1 MSICLVSK
9 GRSPT
14 GRIERITALQSCYQ
28 LQLNPADF
36 GNMPKNM
43 FPIVIAYNGRD
54 HFVPTIPC
62 SEKDY
67 LAWKVH
73 KEFGS
78 LAVATLLVTK
88 ELDRPSLPA
97 GAAQG
102 IKAIEKAIED
112 NLPKISKKAFQYYNT
127 LARRTTTHRGP
138 AVQVAGSVPGT
149 AGSSSSHQPPGPS
162 TSSASQGAA
171 EQEEQVD
178 IPKGYKCDHCG
189 KLCQRKP
196 DLRAICGLNIILV
209 TQLFVT
215 WVLVTIK
222 VFHMSHH

>member
-1 MSICLVSK
+1 MPICLVSK

-14 GRIERITALQSCYQ
+14 SQIECITTSQSCYQ

-67 LAWKVH
+67 LTWEVH
-73 KEFGS
+73 NEFGS
-78 LAVATLLVTK
+78 LAAATLLVTK

-102 IKAIEKAIED
+102 IKAIEKAIEE

-127 LARRTTTHRGP
+127 LARRTTTHHGP

-149 AGSSSSHQPPGPS
+149 VGSSSSSQQPS
-162 TSSASQGAA
+162 
-171 EQEEQVD
+171 
-178 IPKGYKCDHCG
+178 
-189 KLCQRKP
+189 
-196 DLRAICGLNIILV
+196 
-209 TQLFVT
+209 
-215 WVLVTIK
+215 
-222 VFHMSHH
+222 

>member
-1 MSICLVSK
+1 M
-9 GRSPT
+9 
-14 GRIERITALQSCYQ
+14 QSCYQ

-78 LAVATLLVTK
+78 LAAATLLITK

-97 GAAQG
+97 GAVQG
-102 IKAIEKAIED
+102 IKAIEKAIEE

-127 LARRTTTHRGP
+127 LARRTTTHHGL

-149 AGSSSSHQPPGPS
+149 AGSSSSSHQPPGPS

-171 EQEEQVD
+171 EQEEQLD
-178 IPKGYKCDHCG
+178 TPKCYKCDHCG

-196 DLRAICGLNIILV
+196 DLRGHLWSKHHIGDPIVCNLGSCDNKS
-209 TQLFVT
+209 F
-215 WVLVTIK
+215 
-222 VFHMSHH
+222 SHESSLKQH

>member
-1 MSICLVSK
+1 MPICLVSK
-9 GRSPT
+9 GKSPT
-14 GRIERITALQSCYQ
+14 GRIECITASQSCYQ

-43 FPIVIAYNGRD
+43 FSIVIAYNGRD

-78 LAVATLLVTK
+78 LGAATLLVTK

-102 IKAIEKAIED
+102 IKAIEKAIEE
-112 NLPKISKKAFQYYNT
+112 NLPKISEKSFPVLQHFGQKNKNSLWTGCTGSWFCSWYCEFFFFFSPTSWT
-127 LARRTTTHRGP
+127 LHIFCKSWGCRTRTT
-138 AVQVAGSVPGT
+138 
-149 AGSSSSHQPPGPS
+149 
-162 TSSASQGAA
+162 
-171 EQEEQVD
+171 
-178 IPKGYKCDHCG
+178 
-189 KLCQRKP
+189 
-196 DLRAICGLNIILV
+196 
-209 TQLFVT
+209 
-215 WVLVTIK
+215 
-222 VFHMSHH
+222 

>member
-1 MSICLVSK
+1 MPICLVSK
-9 GRSPT
+9 GRRSPT
-14 GRIERITALQSCYQ
+14 GQIERITASQSCYQ

-78 LAVATLLVTK
+78 LAAATLLLTK

-102 IKAIEKAIED
+102 IKAIEKAIEE

-127 LARRTTTHRGP
+127 LARRTTTHHRP
-138 AVQVAGSVPGT
+138 TVQVTGSVPGT
-149 AGSSSSHQPPGPS
+149 VGSSSSQGNLLDPPCLL
-162 TSSASQGAA
+162 
-171 EQEEQVD
+171 QVM
-178 IPKGYKCDHCG
+178 
-189 KLCQRKP
+189 
-196 DLRAICGLNIILV
+196 GLQNKKNNLTLQKV
-209 TQLFVT
+209 TNVT
-215 WVLVTIK
+215 TVENYVRENRI
-222 VFHMSHH
+222 

>member
-1 MSICLVSK
+1 
-9 GRSPT
+9 
-14 GRIERITALQSCYQ
+14 
-28 LQLNPADF
+28 
-36 GNMPKNM
+36 MPKNM

-67 LAWKVH
+67 LTWKVH

-78 LAVATLLVTK
+78 LAAATLLVTK

-102 IKAIEKAIED
+102 MKAIEKAIED

-127 LARRTTTHRGP
+127 LARRTTTHCGP

-149 AGSSSSHQPPGPS
+149 ATSSSSEKDPGAS
-162 TSSASQGAA
+162 TSSASHGAA
-171 EQEEQVD
+171 EQEENVETA
-178 IPKGYKCDHCG
+178 KGYKCDHCG
-189 KLCQRKP
+189 KFMSEKTGFEGP
-196 DLRAICGLNIILV
+196 
-209 TQLFVT
+209 FV
-215 WVLVTIK
+215 V
-222 VFHMSHH
+222 